1 MTQLIQEA
9 ESQPGP
15 GVFVFKAESLLP
27 GQLGGSVVDPSG
39 AAIGNARITVTTSD
53 TGYKANTATNSDGSW
68 RVFGISS
75 GRVRIQVDSQGFRTI
90 TQDVIYDANR
100 PGPVN
105 LVLQVGSISEAI
117 EVTSVAV
124 NGRYDEVEHQAKK
137 QAQAAQVAP
146 SSNVV
151 NLQRRVAGVL
161 PVAIEV
167 PHAGTA
173 FHFVRPL
180 VGNEETK
187 VTFAYKSK

>member
-1 MTQLIQEA
+1 M
-9 ESQPGP
+9 
-15 GVFVFKAESLLP
+15 
-27 GQLGGSVVDPSG
+27 
-39 AAIGNARITVTTSD
+39 
-53 TGYKANTATNSDGSW
+53 NTATNAQGSW
-68 RVFGISS
+68 RVSGVSS
-75 GRVRIQVDSQGFRTI
+75 GRVRIQVDSPGFKSL

-105 LVLQVGSISEAI
+105 LVLQVGSVSETI
-117 EVTSVAV
+117 EVMATGTGAAV
-124 NGRYDEVEHQAKK
+124 NGRYDELERQAKK
-137 QAQAAQVAP
+137 QAQAAQAAP

-180 VGNEETK
+180 VVNEETK